1 MMKMSMIEI
10 HSSGLNVAIDFEQ
23 SICPAFSRGDH
34 RLSEFGAPVTL
45 AVTFSDVAS
54 IAVRFATLLHN
65 LLLQNQIMIR
75 TVTHPSKA
83 FAKSVVRA
91 FGAAPVVDTGK
102 IFRPIRESQV
112 SREMSERYMKDL
124 HEFAEADVII
134 SGAGSAGLAC
144 AWELTRNND
153 KLKVAIIEQSVS
165 PGGGAWLGGQLFSA
179 MVIRKPG
186 DEFLREL
193 GVPYDDKGDYV
204 VVEHAATLTSTL
216 LSKTLLTG
224 RVKLF
229 NATAVEDLV
238 VKNGRVAGVV
248 TNWAMVTRFGHDT
261 QSCMDPNVLECKV
274 LVSACGHDGP
284 FGASGV
290 KRLQSLGLVER
301 IPGMG
306 ALDMNTAED
315 AIVNN
320 TREVVPGMVLAGRF
334 SCYDDLSVLSTVFQM
349 HIIPLTYVSH
359 HVHTHLYQPS
369 PLTPR

>member
-1 MMKMSMIEI
+1 
-10 HSSGLNVAIDFEQ
+10 
-23 SICPAFSRGDH
+23 
-34 RLSEFGAPVTL
+34 
-45 AVTFSDVAS
+45 
-54 IAVRFATLLHN
+54 
-65 LLLQNQIMIR
+65 MIR
-75 TVTHPSKA
+75 NVLRSVP
-83 FAKSVVRA
+83 AKNVGTRA
-91 FGAAPVVDTGK
+91 FGANPVTDFGK
-102 IFRPIRESQV
+102 IFRPIRESTV
-112 SREMSERYMKDL
+112 SREMSARYMKDL
-124 HEFAEADVII
+124 HDFAESDVII
-134 SGAGSAGLAC
+134 SGAGSAGLSC
-144 AWELTRNND
+144 AWELTRQNPD
-153 KLKVAIIEQSVS
+153 IKVAIIEQSVS

-186 DEFLREL
+186 DEFLKDL
-193 GVPYDDKGDYV
+193 GVPYEDCGDYC

-238 VKNGRVAGVV
+238 VKEGRVAGVV

-320 TREVVPGMVLAGRF
+320 TREVVPGMVLAGMEVAELDGSPRMGPTF
-334 SCYDDLSVLSTVFQM
+334 GAMFLSGIKAAKAAMKSLDHYNATVKK
-349 HIIPLTYVSH
+349 YVF
-359 HVHTHLYQPS
+359 VCFLCTLIVA
-369 PLTPR
+369 

>member
-1 MMKMSMIEI
+1 
-10 HSSGLNVAIDFEQ
+10 
-23 SICPAFSRGDH
+23 
-34 RLSEFGAPVTL
+34 
-45 AVTFSDVAS
+45 
-54 IAVRFATLLHN
+54 
-65 LLLQNQIMIR
+65 
-75 TVTHPSKA
+75 
-83 FAKSVVRA
+83 
-91 FGAAPVVDTGK
+91 
-102 IFRPIRESQV
+102 
-112 SREMSERYMKDL
+112 MKDL
-124 HEFAEADVII
+124 HDFAESDVII

-144 AWELTRNND
+144 AWELTRVNRN
-153 KLKVAIIEQSVS
+153 LKIAIIEQSVS

-179 MVIRKPG
+179 MVIRKPA
-186 DEFLREL
+186 DQFLRDIE
-193 GVPYDDKGDYV
+193 VPYDDCGDYV
-204 VVEHAATLTSTL
+204 VVDHAATLTATL
-216 LSKTLLTG
+216 LSKLLLTG

-274 LVSACGHDGP
+274 LVSCCGHDGP

-320 TREVVPGMVLAGRF
+320 TREVVPGMVLAGMEVAELDGSPRMGPTF
-334 SCYDDLSVLSTVFQM
+334 GAMFLSGTTHPFLVHLNNDY
-349 HIIPLTYVSH
+349 LCSH
-359 HVHTHLYQPS
+359 QQLKSSIYQLQASKLPNAS
-369 PLTPR
+369 